1 MFQWKN
7 SWGWHRLK
15 RVDHCCE
22 AREIPRE
29 QRWVLHVVLWINAAM
44 FLTESAAGILAHS
57 TALFADSIDM
67 LGDAIVYGF
76 SLYVIGRGL
85 VWQARAA
92 LLKGIIMAAF
102 GVGVLVQ
109 VALKIAQGL
118 TPTVEVMGAVGTLA
132 FVANLACLA
141 LLWRRRGD
149 DINMRSAWIC
159 SRNDVI
165 GNAAVLVAAGAV
177 AVTGSP
183 WPDIVIGLLVAT
195 VFGRSA
201 VQVLRDASR
210 AVTASG

>member
-1 MFQWKN
+1 M
-7 SWGWHRLK
+7 
-15 RVDHCCE
+15 
-22 AREIPRE
+22 
-29 QRWVLHVVLWINAAM
+29 LHVVLWINAAM
-44 FLTESAAGILAHS
+44 FLTESTAGILAHS

-85 VWQARAA
+85 AWQARAA

-102 GVGVLVQ
+102 GVGVVVQ
-109 VALKIAQGL
+109 VVLKIAQGL
-118 TPTVEVMGAVGTLA
+118 TPTVEVMGGVGALA

-159 SRNDVI
+159 SRNDVL

-177 AVTGSP
+177 AATASP
-183 WPDIVIGLLVAT
+183 WPDVVIGLLVAS

-201 VQVLRDASR
+201 VQVIRDASR
-210 AVTASG
+210 AVAASG

>member
-1 MFQWKN
+1 M
-7 SWGWHRLK
+7 
-15 RVDHCCE
+15 DECCE
-22 AREIPRE
+22 VREIPRA
-29 QRWVLHVVLWINAAM
+29 QRRVLHVVLVINAAM
-44 FLTESAAGILAHS
+44 FLVESTAGVLAHS

-76 SLYVIGRGL
+76 SLYVIGRGAL
-85 VWQARAA
+85 WQARAA
-92 LLKGIIMAAF
+92 LLKGIVMAAF

-109 VALKIAQGL
+109 VAVKIAQGL
-118 TPTVEVMGAVGTLA
+118 APSVEVMGAVGVLA
-132 FVANLACLA
+132 FAANLCCLA

-183 WPDIVIGLLVAT
+183 WPDIVIGLLVAS
-195 VFGRSA
+195 VFARSA
-201 VQVLRDASR
+201 VLVVRDASR
-210 AVTASG
+210 AVAAAG

>member
-1 MFQWKN
+1 M
-7 SWGWHRLK
+7 
-15 RVDHCCE
+15 DECCE
-22 AREIPRE
+22 VREIPRA
-29 QRWVLHVVLWINAAM
+29 QRRVLHVVLVINAAM
-44 FLTESAAGILAHS
+44 FLVESTAGVLAHS

-76 SLYVIGRGL
+76 SLYVIGRGAL
-85 VWQARAA
+85 WQARAA
-92 LLKGIIMAAF
+92 LLKGIVMAAF

-109 VALKIAQGL
+109 VAVKIAQGL
-118 TPTVEVMGAVGTLA
+118 APSVEVMGAVGVLA
-132 FVANLACLA
+132 FAANLCCLA

-183 WPDIVIGLLVAT
+183 WPDIVIGLLVAS
-195 VFGRSA
+195 VFARSA
-201 VQVLRDASR
+201 MLVVRDASR
-210 AVTASG
+210 AVAAAG